1 MPKRSNG
8 EGQLFRR
15 PNGSYT
21 ARITLDGRRI
31 SKTFKLRRDAIEWIE
46 TIRSQSRHGL
56 TYASSKTTV
65 NELLNEWLKIKT
77 TQLRPATQE
86 SYKRMVRL
94 YIKPAIG
101 RLRLA
106 DLNASVVQKFYSDL
120 EKRGIGI
127 RTIEHTHT
135 VLHGFLKHANRLG
148 LVAQNWT
155 EMVEVPRRTKREM
168 HVWDENQVNL
178 FLQYVKSDLFYRL
191 AFSTG
196 MRRGE
201 LLGLQWK
208 DVDWATSMI
217 KVSRQVYHPEG
228 GGFIFQTPKTDRGTR
243 AIRLGPGLIEALEY
257 QYSNT
262 IPLMRAIA
270 GDAWHDYDLIFP
282 SNKGTPR
289 DGYTISKEFHRL
301 VLESGLP
308 VIRFHDIRHTAA
320 SIMLLHGE
328 PPVRVAGI
336 LGQTVAVLMSTY
348 SHYIPDSQESAANLM
363 DAITTVNQ
371 ISIKNI

>member
-1 MPKRSNG
+1 MTKRSHG
-8 EGQLFRR
+8 EGQLYRR

-21 ARITLDGRRI
+21 ARVTLDGRRV
-31 SKTFKLRRDAIEWIE
+31 SKTFKLRRDALEWIE
-46 TIRSQSRHGL
+46 TIRSQSRQGL
-56 TYASSKTTV
+56 TYDSSKTTV
-65 NELLNEWLKIKT
+65 SELLNEWLKIKT

-86 SYKRMVRL
+86 SYKRMARL

-101 RLRLA
+101 RLRLS
-106 DLNASVVQKFYSDL
+106 DLNAARVQKLYSDL
-120 EKRGIGI
+120 EKRGIGT

-135 VLHGFLKHANRLG
+135 VLHGFLKHAHRLG

-168 HVWDENQVNL
+168 QVWDENQVNL

-201 LLGLQWK
+201 ILGLQWK
-208 DVDWATSMI
+208 DVDWASGML
-217 KVSRQVYHPEG
+217 KVSRQVYSPEG
-228 GGFIFQTPKTDRGTR
+228 GGFIFQTPKTERSTR
-243 AIRLGPGLIEALEY
+243 AIRLGRGLLDALKH
-257 QYSNT
+257 QYSEI
-262 IPLMRAIA
+262 IPLMQAIA
-270 GDAWHDYDLIFP
+270 GAAWREYDLIFP
-282 SNKGTPR
+282 SQKGTPR
-289 DGYTISKEFHRL
+289 DGYNVSKEFHRL
-301 VLESGLP
+301 AAEAGLP
-308 VIRFHDIRHTAA
+308 LIRFHDIRHTAA

-348 SHYIPDSQESAANLM
+348 SHYIPDNQETAANLM

-371 ISIKNI
+371 IELKNF

>member
-1 MPKRSNG
+1 MPKRSHG
-8 EGQLFRR
+8 EGQLYRR

-21 ARITLDGRRI
+21 ARVTLDGRRV
-31 SKTFKLRRDAIEWIE
+31 SKTFKLRRDALEWIE
-46 TIRSQSRHGL
+46 TIRSQSRQGL
-56 TYASSKTTV
+56 TYDSSKTTV
-65 NELLNEWLKIKT
+65 SELLDEWFKIKT

-86 SYKRMVRL
+86 SYKRMARL

-101 RLRLA
+101 RLRLS
-106 DLNASVVQKFYSDL
+106 DLNAARVQKFYSDL
-120 EKRGIGI
+120 EKRGIGT

-135 VLHGFLKHANRLG
+135 VLHGFLKHAHRLG

-168 HVWDENQVNL
+168 QVWDENQVNL

-201 LLGLQWK
+201 ILGLQWK

-217 KVSRQVYHPEG
+217 KVSRQVYSPEG

-243 AIRLGPGLIEALEY
+243 GIRLGSGLMDALRH
-257 QYSNT
+257 QYSDT

-270 GDAWHDYDLIFP
+270 GAAWQEYDLIFP
-282 SNKGTPR
+282 SQKGTPR
-289 DGYTISKEFHRL
+289 DGYNISKEFHRL
-301 VLESGLP
+301 AAEAGLP
-308 VIRFHDIRHTAA
+308 LIRFHDIRHTAA

-348 SHYIPDSQESAANLM
+348 SHYIPDNQETAANLM

-371 ISIKNI
+371 IELKNI